1 MKTRAMKRVRTR
13 NRVRAFVLEAGC
25 IVLFA
30 SFMLPFAIVLFNAM
44 RSNAEIM
51 QSAAGFPTN
60 PAQLIV
66 NIKTMLSNATFNY
79 FSSFGDSVI
88 ITVFSLAAISI
99 VSSMA
104 AWVLVR
110 RKNRVSKSIFS
121 LFIAAMC
128 IPFQVIMFP
137 LISWFKAMGNAT
149 GLPML
154 RSHFGMVFAYVGFG
168 ESLSIF
174 IFHGF
179 IKNIPVALE
188 EAADI
193 DGCSR
198 PGIFLHVVLPL
209 LQPVFVTVLVL
220 NGLWIWN
227 DYLLPLLLLGSN
239 GGVQTIPLAVQVFIG
254 TYVRQWDLVMTSTL
268 LAMLPIIVLY
278 LFAQKYI
285 IRGMVDG
292 AIK

>member
-1 MKTRAMKRVRTR
+1 MQTQAVQAARTKSR
-13 NRVRAFVLEAGC
+13 LKSILLEAVC
-25 IVLFA
+25 ILLFIL
-30 SFMLPFAIVLFNAM
+30 FMLPFVIVLLNSM
-44 RSNAEIM
+44 RSNSEIM
-51 QSAAGFPTN
+51 QSAVGLPTN
-60 PAQLIV
+60 IGQFFTNVKA
-66 NIKTMLSNATFNY
+66 MLSNATFSY
-79 FSSFGDSVI
+79 FSSFKDSTI
-88 ITVFSLAAISI
+88 ITVFSLAAISL

-110 RKNRVSKSIFS
+110 NKSRVSKGIF
-121 LFIAAMC
+121 LMFIAAMC
-128 IPFQVIMFP
+128 IPFQVVMFP
-137 LISWFKAMGNAT
+137 LISWFKSLGNVT

-198 PGIFLHVVLPL
+198 PGIFFRIVLPL

-239 GGVQTIPLAVQVFIG
+239 GGVQTIPLAVQIFLG
-254 TYVRQWDLVMTSTL
+254 TYVRQWDLAMTSTL
-268 LAMLPIIVLY
+268 LAMLPIIILY

-285 IRGMVDG
+285 IRGMVEG
-292 AIK
+292 AVK